1 MKYRLW
7 YNAER
12 FVLSK
17 EIKFEPITT
26 FSSDEIYKIAEA
38 LVSEA
43 MAPIT
48 TFSSDEI
55 YKTLNISFNGHTV
68 PIHKDSVEL
77 LKREYP
83 ERFL

>member
-26 FSSDEIYKIAEA
+26 FSSDEIYK
-38 LVSEA
+38 
-43 MAPIT
+43 
-48 TFSSDEI
+48 
-55 YKTLNISFNGHTV
+55 TLNISFNGSTI

>member
-17 EIKFEPITT
+17 EIKFE
-26 FSSDEIYKIAEA
+26 
-38 LVSEA
+38 
-43 MAPIT
+43 PIT

>member
-26 FSSDEIYKIAEA
+26 FSSDEIYR
-38 LVSEA
+38 
-43 MAPIT
+43 
-48 TFSSDEI
+48 
-55 YKTLNISFNGHTV
+55 TLNISFNGHTV